1 MDLPGKCTG
10 VVVDNGQIVLLDV
23 SNCPSLLRKYWD
35 ITKIPEILQQIEK
48 TRNMKK
54 KSASTWG
61 KKNTELDEKIPLGT
75 NERQS
80 DLGGWVNEDSVTS
93 NSSTGGVNGGLEGET
108 KV

>member
-1 MDLPGKCTG
+1 
-10 VVVDNGQIVLLDV
+10 
-23 SNCPSLLRKYWD
+23 
-35 ITKIPEILQQIEK
+35 
-48 TRNMKK
+48 MKK

-61 KKNTELDEKIPLGT
+61 KKNTELDEKVPLGT